1 MNDTRHDT
9 RNNTRNDTLQK
20 SKNPGPCFWFHVS
33 LVFVAIVAI
42 VAIFSI
48 VAIVA
53 IFVTIFAAAR
63 TMIHVVVIH
72 VHCPSVFV
80 AVLLLLL
87 LLLLSR
93 RAVNGRVLP
102 RDKLLFGRLLVVGAH
117 AINFNVLGVIQRAR
131 CQVVRVLFGITWV
144 AAGSIILTALSDG
157 WTVITRRLCL
167 HSRNNFSIAG
177 IVIKTPFGKIIA
189 VVIGEW

>member
-1 MNDTRHDT
+1 
-9 RNNTRNDTLQK
+9 
-20 SKNPGPCFWFHVS
+20 
-33 LVFVAIVAI
+33 
-42 VAIFSI
+42 
-48 VAIVA
+48 
-53 IFVTIFAAAR
+53 
-63 TMIHVVVIH
+63 MIHVVVIH

-87 LLLLSR
+87 LS
-93 RAVNGRVLP
+93 VNGRVLP

-117 AINFNVLGVIQRAR
+117 AINFNVLGVIQRVG
-131 CQVVRVLFGITWV
+131 CHVVRVRFGITWV

-157 WTVITRRLCL
+157 WTVITRRLRL

-189 VVIGEW
+189 VVIGERQVSVIRGMAPWKNALGDVIHL